1 MEFNSLADL
10 LNTGFTIIE
19 IGLLYCGE
27 NLEAKIYRFQT
38 FLENLAMFFEAN
50 DVWKH
55 FKYWSN
61 SSYLH

>member
-50 DVWKH
+50 DV
-55 FKYWSN
+55 
-61 SSYLH
+61 